1 MATQDQPIDINGQPY
16 NRPLMVAILLIGS
29 FCTFLNQTILA
40 TAFPA
45 LMNAFNVNTSTVQWL
60 TTGFLMVNGIMIPVS
75 AYLSN
80 RFNTKLLYMSAMII
94 FELGT
99 IIAWLAPNFA
109 TLLIARL
116 IQAVGVGITM
126 PLMQTIMLTIFPP
139 EHRGA
144 AMGIN
149 GLVIGLA
156 PAIGPSLSGWVI
168 DNYSWRYLF
177 AMIIPIVAVVIILA
191 PFLVKSVIQTSHPKL
206 DLPSLIVST
215 IGFGSML
222 YGFSTVGDKGW
233 LDPEVIITIIVGFIL
248 VGVLILRQNHLE
260 NRFLDFRVFK
270 SFEFS
275 LATVLSSITM
285 MAMVAV
291 ELVIPMYLQIVHGL
305 SAFHSGLTL
314 LFGALFMGAMSPIT
328 GNLFDRYGAR
338 RLASTGMF
346 ILLIG
351 TLPFAFVNRDT
362 PTVDIVI
369 LYGIRMFG
377 ISMVMM
383 PVTTSGM
390 NALPLSLIAHGTAVN
405 NTMRQVATSVGTA
418 ILMSVLTN
426 VTKHAQPAKSLLTSA
441 PLQYKSAMINATLKG
456 YQASFWFAVA
466 FSLIGFLATFLLKN
480 QSAHDLLIDKE
491 VND

>member
-1 MATQDQPIDINGQPY
+1 MNDDVRPVDINGQPY
-16 NRPLMVAILLIGS
+16 NRPVMVMILLIGA

-45 LMNAFNVNTSTVQWL
+45 LMKAFDVNTSTVQWL

-80 RFNTKLLYMSAMII
+80 RFNTKLLYTTAMVI
-94 FELGT
+94 FEIGT
-99 IIAWLAPNFA
+99 VTAWLAPNFG
-109 TLLIARL
+109 TLLVARL
-116 IQAVGVGITM
+116 VQAVGVGITM
-126 PLMQTIMLTIFPP
+126 PLMQTIMLSIYPP
-139 EHRGA
+139 QHRGA

-168 DNYSWRYLF
+168 DNYSWRDLF
-177 AMIIPIVAVVIILA
+177 LMIIPIVAVVIVLA
-191 PFLVKSVIQTSHPKL
+191 PLLVKNVIKTHHPKL
-206 DLPSLIVST
+206 DFLSLLLST
-215 IGFGSML
+215 LGFGSML

-233 LDPEVIITIIVGFIL
+233 LDPEVIITIVAGLVLVGIL
-248 VGVLILRQNHLE
+248 VLRQNHLQA
-260 NRFLDFRVFK
+260 RFLDFRVFK
-270 SFEFS
+270 TFEFT

-291 ELVIPMYLQIVHGL
+291 ELVIPLYLQIVHEM
-305 SAFHSGLTL
+305 SAFRSGLTL
-314 LFGALFMGAMSPIT
+314 LFGALFMGAMSPVT

-346 ILLIG
+346 ILLVG

-390 NALPLSLIAHGTAVN
+390 NALPMNLIAHGTAVN

-426 VTKHAQPAKSLLTSA
+426 VTKNAQPAKSLLTQS
-441 PLQYKSAMINATLKG
+441 PLQYQSAMIDATLKG
-456 YQASFWFAVA
+456 YHASFWFAVA
-466 FSLIGFLATFLLKN
+466 FALIGFLATFLLKDG
-480 QSAHDLLIDKE
+480 SAKDLLAQRE
-491 VND
+491 VTD

>member
-1 MATQDQPIDINGQPY
+1 MNDEQRPIDINGQPY
-16 NRPLMVAILLIGS
+16 NRTLMVAILLIDS

-45 LMNAFNVNTSTVQWL
+45 LMKAFDVNTSTVQWL

-80 RFNTKLLYMSAMII
+80 RFNTKLLYTSAMII
-94 FELGT
+94 FEIGT
-99 IIAWLAPNFA
+99 VTAWLAPNFG
-109 TLLIARL
+109 TLLVARL

-139 EHRGA
+139 EHRGS

-168 DNYSWRYLF
+168 DNYSWRNLF
-177 AMIIPIVAVVIILA
+177 AMIVPIVAIVIVLA
-191 PFLVKSVIQTSHPKL
+191 PFLVKSVIKTGHPKL
-206 DLPSLIVST
+206 DLPSLIIST
-215 IGFGSML
+215 LGFGSML

-233 LDPEVIITIIVGFIL
+233 LNAEVIITIVVGLLL
-248 VGVLILRQNHLE
+248 VGLLVLRQNHLE

-270 SFEFS
+270 TFEFT

-291 ELVIPMYLQIVHGL
+291 ELVIPMYLQIVHGM

-338 RLASTGMF
+338 RLATTGMF
-346 ILLIG
+346 ILTIG

-362 PTVDIVI
+362 PTIDIII
-369 LYGIRMFG
+369 LYGVRMFG

-405 NTMRQVATSVGTA
+405 NTMRQIATSVGTA

-426 VTKHAQPAKSLLTSA
+426 VTQHAEPSKSLLTTA
-441 PLQYKSAMINATLKG
+441 PLQYKSAMIDATLKG
-456 YQASFWFAVA
+456 YHASFWFAVA
-466 FSLIGFLATFLLKN
+466 FSLIGFFATFMLRDKN
-480 QSAHDLLIDKE
+480 TRDISLDRE
-491 VND
+491 VTD